1 MILVNAKALDT
12 KTLLRDLNNLCVEL
26 QSTSSSNDKI
36 AILKKHLVTNY
47 HSQDLIKLVR
57 YIYHPTYQF
66 YVTSDNLVKK
76 NHLTGSSY
84 VDIFD
89 LLDDLRTRKITGH
102 DAIGAINTFVSNFP
116 SYADLIHCIIDKDLK
131 TRAGD
136 KIINKVIPDLIPIFE
151 VALAASYEDA
161 KVDFADRWYSSQK
174 MDGARCIVVVDDKG
188 KTTAFSRQGK
198 IFETLGLVQEA
209 IESLGLRD
217 VVFDGEIC
225 LLDFQGKESFQGIMK
240 LIRKKDFT
248 ISNPVFKIFDLLSSK
263 EFYDRVGSRS
273 LSVRLSNLN
282 DILSKNDN
290 PTLTILTQTLI
301 KDQKHF
307 EYLIQESVENKWEGL
322 ILRKDAGYKGKRS
335 KDLLKQKSFFDDEYQ
350 IMDTEMGK
358 FRYLKEGKEYEE
370 TMLSSIIIHHKGNS
384 VGVGSGFT
392 VDQRQEFYKNPKKIL
407 GKIATI
413 QYFEETKNQNGGISL
428 RFPTFKYLH
437 GEERDT

>member
-1 MILVNAKALDT
+1 MILDDTKALDT
-12 KTLLRDLNNLCVEL
+12 KALLRDLNNLCVEL

-47 HSQDLIKLVR
+47 HSQDLMKLVR

-89 LLDDLRTRKITGH
+89 LLDDLRTRRITGH

-116 SYADLIHCIIDKDLK
+116 SYSDLIHCIIDKDLK

-188 KTTAFSRQGK
+188 KTTTFSRQGK

-307 EYLIQESVENKWEGL
+307 ESLIQESIENKWEGL
-322 ILRKDAGYKGKRS
+322 ILRKDTGYKGKRS
-335 KDLLKQKSFFDDEYQ
+335 KDLLKQKSFFDSEYEVEAMQ
-350 IMDTEMGK
+350 TGA
-358 FRYLKEGKEYEE
+358 FRYIKNGIECEE
-370 TMLSSIIIHHKGNS
+370 TMCCSVSIRHKGH
-384 VGVGSGFT
+384 VVWVGSGFSIG
-392 VDQRQEFYKNPKKIL
+392 QRQQFYKNPDKIL
-407 GKIATI
+407 GKIVTV

-428 RFPTFKYLH
+428 RFPTFKYFH
-437 GEERDT
+437 GEKRDT